1 MMSDEPNGGGAYN
14 ALLMKYK
21 VRMEKPEQVAL
32 VTAMGSGTEP
42 ISPVALAVLTVGA
55 EVCEMLGAVL
65 YEIHTLRVIT
75 CGEVQQAMS
84 KSGIVLPRRQ

>member
-1 MMSDEPNGGGAYN
+1 MSEDGKHGGAYN

-32 VTAMGSGTEP
+32 VTAMGNGTEP
-42 ISPVALAVLTVGA
+42 IGPVALAVLTAGA
-55 EVCEMLGAVL
+55 EICEMLGAVL

-75 CGEVQQAMS
+75 CGEIQQAVS
-84 KSGIVLPRRQ
+84 KSGIVVPRRQ